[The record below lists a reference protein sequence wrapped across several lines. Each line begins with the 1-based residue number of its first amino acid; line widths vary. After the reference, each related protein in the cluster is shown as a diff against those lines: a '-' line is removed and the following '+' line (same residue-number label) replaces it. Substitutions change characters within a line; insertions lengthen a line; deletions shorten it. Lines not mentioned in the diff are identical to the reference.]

1 MTSSTGSSAG
11 GGGLR
16 AHVVVAREH
25 FTVDVSVEV
34 AVGET
39 VAVMGPSG
47 AGKSTL
53 LQALAGLES
62 LTAGE
67 IEVAGRVVDRVAAP
81 RVRTAPMSR
90 GVVLLGQEARLFPH
104 LSLRENVAFGP
115 RAAGQEAR
123 IARDSA
129 DEWLAR
135 VGLPGA
141 GDRMPRE
148 LSGGEGQRVAVARA
162 LAASPRAVLL
172 DEPLVALDP
181 ATAGDIRQMLRDQ
194 LVGITTIA
202 VTHDAADAVALA
214 DRLVVIEAGR
224 VTQSGPVRDVLS
236 APASGFVA
244 AIAGSNR
251 LVGVAAKG
259 GWRGGGLH
267 LASTDAASLALAAVE
282 GAQLAAVFRPAA
294 VRLTRA
300 DEPHAWSSRVVRLE
314 PILTGVRLHTEHCR
328 VDASLAEAAGFA
340 VGDEVHLNVDPAEV
354 RFVSAHSSGRNDGHS
369 GPEG

>member
-1 MTSSTGSSAG
+1 MTPSEHHAG
-11 GGGLR
+11 AAPGLL
-16 AHVVVAREH
+16 AQVVVEREH
-25 FTVDVSVEV
+25 FAVEVAVQV

-39 VAVMGPSG
+39 VAIMGPSG

-53 LQALAGLES
+53 LQALAGLEP

-81 RVRTAPMSR
+81 RVRTAPMNR
-90 GVVLLGQEARLFPH
+90 GIVLLGQDARLFPH
-104 LSLRENVAFGP
+104 LSVRENVAFGP
-115 RAAGQEAR
+115 RAAGEDAR
-123 IARDSA
+123 TARDSA

-194 LVGITTIA
+194 LTGITTLA

-214 DRLVVIEAGR
+214 DRLVVIESGR
-224 VTQSGPVRDVLS
+224 VTQTGPVRDVLS
-236 APASGFVA
+236 APASDFVA
-244 AIAGSNR
+244 SIAGVNR
-251 LVGVAAKG
+251 LVGVAADG
-259 GWRGGGLH
+259 GWRSGH
-267 LASTDAASLALAAVE
+267 RRLASTDAASLALAAVV
-282 GAQLAAVFRPAA
+282 GSPLAAVFRPEHVQVVGDAES
-294 VRLTRA
+294 
-300 DEPHAWSSRVVRLE
+300 DAWETEVTRLE
-314 PILTGVRLHTEHCR
+314 STLAGVRVQTESCA
-328 VDASLAEAAGFA
+328 VDVSLAEADGL
-340 VGDEVHLNVDPAEV
+340 VPGDQVRLRIDPERV
-354 RFVSAHSSGRNDGHS
+354 RFVSVV
-369 GPEG
+369 

>member
-1 MTSSTGSSAG
+1 MTVANGMPAEHRAADEP
-11 GGGLR
+11 GLR
-16 AHVVVAREH
+16 ADIVVEREH
-25 FTVDVSVEV
+25 FAVEVAVQV

-39 VAVMGPSG
+39 VAIMGPSG

-53 LQALAGLES
+53 LQALAGLEP

-81 RVRTAPMSR
+81 QVRTAPMNR
-90 GVVLLGQEARLFPH
+90 GIVLLGQDARLFPH
-104 LSLRENVAFGP
+104 LSVRENVAFGP
-115 RAAGQEAR
+115 RAAGTDVRA
-123 IARDSA
+123 ARDSA
-129 DEWLAR
+129 DEWLDR

-194 LVGITTIA
+194 LTGITTIA

-214 DRLVVIEAGR
+214 ERLVVVEAGR
-224 VTQSGPVRDVLS
+224 VTQSGPVRAVLS

-244 AIAGSNR
+244 SIAGVNR
-251 LVGVAAKG
+251 LVGVAANG
-259 GWRGGGLH
+259 GWQSGDLR
-267 LASTDAASLALAAVE
+267 LASSDADSLARAAAD
-282 GAQLAAVFRPAA
+282 GTPLAAVFRPDH
-294 VRLTRA
+294 V
-300 DEPHAWSSRVVRLE
+300 RVVDGRAGGAWITEVTRLE
-314 PILTGVRLHTEHCR
+314 PTLTGVRVQTASCAVDVSL
-328 VDASLAEAAGFA
+328 VDAAGIA
-340 VGDEVHLNVDPAEV
+340 PGDVVHLRIDPERV
-354 RFVSAHSSGRNDGHS
+354 RFFSLG
-369 GPEG
+369 

>member
-1 MTSSTGSSAG
+1 MTAAG
-11 GGGLR
+11 VLAAGASGLR
-16 AHVVVAREH
+16 ADIVVEREH
-25 FTVDVSVEV
+25 FAVEVAVQV

-39 VAVMGPSG
+39 VAIMGPSG

-53 LQALAGLES
+53 LQALAGLEP

-81 RVRTAPMSR
+81 RVQTAPMDR
-90 GVVLLGQEARLFPH
+90 GIVLLGQDARLFPH
-104 LSLRENVAFGP
+104 LSVRENVAFGP
-115 RAAGQEAR
+115 RAAGVDAR
-123 IARDSA
+123 AARDSA

-181 ATAGDIRQMLRDQ
+181 VTAGDIRQMLRDQ
-194 LVGITTIA
+194 LTGITTIA

-214 DRLVVIEAGR
+214 DRLVIVEAGQ
-224 VTQSGPVRDVLS
+224 VTQSGPVRAVLS

-244 AIAGSNR
+244 SIAGVNR
-251 LVGVAAKG
+251 LVGVAAGG
-259 GWRGGGLH
+259 GWRSGDVRLMS
-267 LASTDAASLALAAVE
+267 ADAASLALAAADGVP
-282 GAQLAAVFRPAA
+282 LAAVFRPEH
-294 VRLTRA
+294 V
-300 DEPHAWSSRVVRLE
+300 RVVDEAEADAWRTEVTRLE
-314 PILTGVRLHTEHCR
+314 STLAGVRLQTTSCA
-328 VDASLAEAAGFA
+328 VDVSLAQA
-340 VGDEVHLNVDPAEV
+340 VGLAPGDPLHLRIDPERV
-354 RFVSAHSSGRNDGHS
+354 RFVPVR
-369 GPEG
+369 